1 MTQNHL
7 YCIFNA
13 NDPTP
18 TALAIKSME
27 FDYAT
32 VFVVN
37 ESKFSQKQKDSLIR
51 LEQWL
56 RGSAKNNEWP
66 EGWWNSRWNW
76 TPVNTKVN
84 FVSVSSIDGTI
95 FEGNEDHKPIID
107 LKGGTKRNSIEM
119 MDAGREVF
127 TEPEFILSGMGE
139 SILLSRGLILPRA
152 LLSLKELVWLTS
164 GFVIDP
170 MIIPNHNMKQTVKDN
185 FSFKEIQR
193 NGVKRARFDDEF
205 LKRIGK
211 KVPDNEFH
219 RKMMHEAYLEEFT
232 VSMLNL
238 SPLVGECVGGV
249 RFIDPNFEVTLG
261 TLRST
266 MSKENIRRKLEDS
279 NTIDALLQEANG
291 ATTAPKK
298 KAITFIQRYLHTM
311 EIDALAALPSG
322 ELLGI
327 ECKYGRYTSD
337 DVYRIRAICHRVSP
351 RCTPVLIHSELDN
364 SNLFEVPEIS
374 FINLPHSPVETIFK
388 LKNMTPLKS
397 GLGDLETRNQ
407 NLRNPFDSFPIL
419 KEAIEDQMD
428 SPLSWVEFCTVI
440 ESLGVEQKSLDKAL
454 DKLGKKMKFTLNKKS
469 EEACISWKID
479 ETTKS
484 ETGKE
489 HLA

>member
-18 TALAIKSME
+18 TALAIKSMG

-37 ESKFSQKQKDSLIR
+37 QSQFSQKQKDSLIR

-56 RGSAKNNEWP
+56 RGSAKNSEWP

-76 TPVNTKVN
+76 TPVNTRVN
-84 FVSVSSIDGTI
+84 FVSVSSIDETI
-95 FEGNEDHKPIID
+95 FEGSEDHKPIID
-107 LKGGTKRNSIEM
+107 LKGGTKKNSIEM
-119 MDAGREVF
+119 MDAGREAF
-127 TEPEFILSGMGE
+127 AEPEFILSGISE
-139 SILLSRGLILPRA
+139 TILLSRGLILPRA
-152 LLSLKELVWLTS
+152 LISLKELVWLTS
-164 GFVIDP
+164 GLIIDP
-170 MIIPNHNMKQTVKDN
+170 IIAPNHNMKQTVKDN
-185 FSFKEIQR
+185 FSFNEILH

-211 KVPDNEFH
+211 QVPNDQNY
-219 RKMMHEAYLEEFT
+219 RKQMHETFLEEFT

-249 RFIDPNFEVTLG
+249 RFIDPNFEVILT

-266 MSKENIRRKLEDS
+266 MSKEYIRRKLKDS

-291 ATTAPKK
+291 ATTTPEK
-298 KAITFIQRYLHTM
+298 KAIHFFQRYLHTM
-311 EIDALAALPSG
+311 EIDALASLRSG

-351 RCTPVLIHSELDN
+351 RCTPVLVHSELDN
-364 SNLFEVPEIS
+364 SNLFEVPELS

-407 NLRNPFDSFPIL
+407 NLRSPCDSFPIL

-428 SPLSWVEFCTVI
+428 SPLPWVEFCTVI
-440 ESLGVEQKSLDKAL
+440 ESLGVEKKGLDKAL
-454 DKLGKKMKFTLNKKS
+454 YKLGEKMKFTLNKRS
-469 EEACISWKID
+469 EEACISWKIED
-479 ETTKS
+479 TTKS